1 MGGTNT
7 DRRFD
12 LEQIQAQLAE
22 EVTTLDRALAELR
35 EQLRNN
41 RLTVPTYQRVQEPRR
56 YAMTLEDI
64 EEQEREYKQYTGS
77 SGHLFELE
85 DVHVIVYRVNG
96 DCMVSAEARN
106 IERNIVHGDNV
117 AVDTRRRPRP
127 GDTVV
132 AWWPD
137 EQKMVVKRYRL
148 ERKGIVLYPLA
159 PSAPALVL
167 PHEDDVNVIGVVIWR
182 EG

>member
-1 MGGTNT
+1 TASAGAADAEPIEGG
-7 DRRFD
+7 
-12 LEQIQAQLAE
+12 
-22 EVTTLDRALAELR
+22 VTFIPKAKLIEKGAD
-35 EQLRNN
+35 
-41 RLTVPTYQRVQEPRR
+41 PR
-56 YAMTLEDI
+56 
-64 EEQEREYKQYTGS
+64 
-77 SGHLFELE
+77 
-85 DVHVIVYRVNG
+85 HVIVYRVNG